1 MYKTREEF
9 AKEIGMCAR
18 TMMRKLEKVGYQ
30 VPAYELLSP
39 ETQLEIKKALKII

>member
-18 TMMRKLEKVGYQ
+18 TMIRKCEKIGYRIPQ
-30 VPAYELLSP
+30 YELLSP
-39 ETQLEIKKALKII
+39 ETQNQIKTLLKII

>member
-18 TMMRKLEKVGYQ
+18 TMIRKCEKVKYQ
-30 VPAYELLSP
+30 IPAYEMLSP
-39 ETQLEIKKALKII
+39 QTQLEIKTALKIN